1 MYEYNEF
8 DNIYIC
14 MHGYKKD
21 LDKTVPFI
29 KTVLYIK
36 STIIL
41 KMESNIMWKKDILLV
56 NYY

>member
-1 MYEYNEF
+1 MCEYDEF
-8 DNIYIC
+8 DNIYIYIC

-29 KTVLYIK
+29 KTALYIK

-41 KMESNIMWKKDILLV
+41 KMESNIM
-56 NYY
+56 